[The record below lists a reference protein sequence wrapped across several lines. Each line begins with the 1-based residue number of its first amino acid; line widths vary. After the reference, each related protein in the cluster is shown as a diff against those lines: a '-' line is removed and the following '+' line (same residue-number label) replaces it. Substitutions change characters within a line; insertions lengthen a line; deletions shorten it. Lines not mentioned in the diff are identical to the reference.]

1 MVMLYTVRCLVQ
13 YVPVPNAA
21 TSPYSYLL
29 CVGNVPDLY
38 HRCSM
43 IRVSERNGGQDTVLS
58 SSTHK
63 RLRFRA
69 TSMLTPSHFVA
80 RDFRVEAVV
89 EAFEALG
96 PAKASFLQKM
106 QA

>member
-1 MVMLYTVRCLVQ
+1 
-13 YVPVPNAA
+13 
-21 TSPYSYLL
+21 
-29 CVGNVPDLY
+29 
-38 HRCSM
+38 
-43 IRVSERNGGQDTVLS
+43 
-58 SSTHK
+58 
-63 RLRFRA
+63 
-69 TSMLTPSHFVA
+69 MLTPSHFVA